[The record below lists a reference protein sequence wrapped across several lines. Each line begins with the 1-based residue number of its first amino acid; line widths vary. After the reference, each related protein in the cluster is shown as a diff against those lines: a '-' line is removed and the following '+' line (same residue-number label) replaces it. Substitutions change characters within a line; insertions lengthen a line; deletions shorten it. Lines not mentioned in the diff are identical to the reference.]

1 LKLEKTLGFRNL
13 QEKLEIIF
21 FQSGKLFFPIF
32 PSATLQRNNEIPNQ
46 SNLLGLR
53 KDRKYLVRKKKNLSL
68 NTKKNL
74 VEVCA
79 GLKG

>member
-1 LKLEKTLGFRNL
+1 MGKIIVLNGRN
-13 QEKLEIIF
+13 IFPNRAFF

-53 KDRKYLVRKKKNLSL
+53 KEKLEKY
-68 NTKKNL
+68 
-74 VEVCA
+74 
-79 GLKG
+79 